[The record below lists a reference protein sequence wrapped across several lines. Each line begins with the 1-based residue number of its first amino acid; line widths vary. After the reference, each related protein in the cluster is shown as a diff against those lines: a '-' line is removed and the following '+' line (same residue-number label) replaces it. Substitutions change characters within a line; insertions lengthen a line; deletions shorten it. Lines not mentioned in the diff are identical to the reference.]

1 MFRFISSSHRHRHP
15 CPKTR
20 RADPMHKERNER
32 DWARLCKGRARRDMP
47 CISIWIFQLCG
58 IWRRLW
64 AVCEGI
70 CRSICLS
77 IVDMQKFA
85 PPTGSL
91 AKTTK
96 FVVLNDVEVDLVG
109 PAARMK
115 CVRRLFA
122 NPSSSVEAEDDLRC
136 ILPILSGVSAG

>member
-1 MFRFISSSHRHRHP
+1 
-15 CPKTR
+15 
-20 RADPMHKERNER
+20 
-32 DWARLCKGRARRDMP
+32 
-47 CISIWIFQLCG
+47 
-58 IWRRLW
+58 
-64 AVCEGI
+64 
-70 CRSICLS
+70 
-77 IVDMQKFA
+77 MQKFA